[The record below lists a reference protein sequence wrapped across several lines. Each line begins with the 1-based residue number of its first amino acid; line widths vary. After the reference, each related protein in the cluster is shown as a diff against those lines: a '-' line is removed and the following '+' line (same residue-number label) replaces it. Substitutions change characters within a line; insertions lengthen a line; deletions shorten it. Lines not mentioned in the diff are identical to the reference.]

1 MYNQNN
7 NTYFENTV
15 RTATPAKLVE
25 MLYSN
30 AVERLE
36 KSKTMIKE
44 KNFTEAN
51 KQIIR
56 VEDIINE
63 LNVSLDMEVGGEVSK
78 NLRSLYNYM
87 YRRLLEA
94 NVKKDIEIIE
104 EVQGLIKDLL
114 DTWKEAMKKSV
125 NTLKEMSANTNK
137 SKFDIQT

>member
-15 RTATPAKLVE
+15 KTATPAKLVE
-25 MLYSN
+25 MLYAN

-36 KSKTMIKE
+36 KSKTLIKE
-44 KNFTEAN
+44 KNFVEAN

-63 LNVSLDMEVGGEVSK
+63 LNISLNMEIGGEVSK
-78 NLRSLYNYM
+78 NLRAMYNYM

-94 NVKKDIEIIE
+94 NTKKDIEIVD
-104 EVQGLIKDLL
+104 EVQGLIKELL
-114 DTWKEAMKKSV
+114 DTWREAMKKSV
-125 NTLKEMSANTNK
+125 NTIKEMSANTNK